1 MPAAA
6 PTPSITLDELLLIA
20 HEANAAYA
28 GDDSNARDNRARSF
42 FARLIGCLDG
52 DDAVLLARAM
62 NYPHLVEVAERLRD
76 EVMA

>member
-20 HEANAAYA
+20 QRANAANP
-28 GDDSNARDNRARSF
+28 GDSYDACNNRARGF
-42 FARLIGCLDG
+42 VARLIGFLPD

-76 EVMA
+76 EVTA